1 MTKKKTS
8 FRQKRKL
15 QQRIVFGILAG
26 VLGLGLILSSIVWIP
41 GFRGGPEEV
50 TPEPQV
56 TAAELEEK
64 AKANPNDVG
73 ILIGLAEAYIN
84 ENNAAKAAETYEKA
98 VALEPGRDDLKVKLA
113 DSFVAAGQYDQAE
126 KILKDLISRNPGDK
140 EAHYVYGYALIG
152 KKSYGQSLEE
162 FEQFVKL
169 AGENDPRVE
178 NVKKLIETLKPL
190 AGKHQ

>member
-1 MTKKKTS
+1 MTGKKMS
-8 FRQKRKL
+8 FRQKRRL

-41 GFRGGPEEV
+41 GRSSAPEEV
-50 TPEPQV
+50 EQRPQA

-64 AKANPNDVG
+64 AKANPDDVG
-73 ILIGLAEAYIN
+73 ILIDLARAYTN

-98 VALEPGRDDLKVKLA
+98 VALEPGRDDLKIRLA
-113 DSFVAAGQYDQAE
+113 DSCVAAGQYDRAE

-152 KKSYGQSLEE
+152 KKNYGKSVEE
-162 FEQFVKL
+162 FEQFIKL

-178 NVKKLIETLKPL
+178 NVKRIIETLKPL
-190 AGKHQ
+190 AEKK